1 MARSRLATSRL
12 FALAAAFAFV
22 AFAAPAFAGI
32 PINVG
37 GYVWFDENCDG
48 TFNDGAAS
56 GLNGVRVM
64 YYRDYECDG
73 VINNDDEIYDYDFT
87 SNDADGNPGYFSVS
101 AVSDF
106 CFVTFLD
113 PAYVPEGLKATTG
126 EQFPI
131 QTVAADYTDAEF
143 GLGVCDAEP
152 PAYTCPKTIGFW
164 KQQIEQTRAAK
175 YSRTEIQAIVTVA
188 LTYTDVFS
196 SYRDFQ
202 RALDEGCS
210 KSALDRAK
218 KQYAGFLLNLA
229 AYDLRDGLRF
239 KAGLAMNAELNLPRY
254 TNAKTVGEV
263 AAQLEQAISSRVNL
277 GWANDTADAINNGQ
291 GLDVT
296 CTEEGRD
303 RCSRRR

>member
-1 MARSRLATSRL
+1 MTQSRLATSRL

-22 AFAAPAFAGI
+22 AFAAPAFAGV

-37 GYVWFDENCDG
+37 GYVWFDENCDSAA
-48 TFNDGAAS
+48 NDGDDA

-64 YYRDYECDG
+64 FFRDYDCDG
-73 VINNDDEIYDYDFT
+73 VINNDDEMYDYDFT
-87 SNDADGNPGYFSVS
+87 SDDANGNPGYFSVS

-113 PAYVPEGLKATTG
+113 PAYVPEGLHLTTG
-126 EQFPI
+126 EEFAI
-131 QTVAADYTDAEF
+131 QTVDQDYTDAKF
-143 GLGVCDAEP
+143 GLGVCEEEP
-152 PAYTCPKTIGFW
+152 PAYVCPKTIGFW
-164 KQQIEQTRAAK
+164 KQQIEQSRAAK

-188 LTYTDVFS
+188 LTYTDVFN

-202 RALDEGCS
+202 RALDSGCS
-210 KSALDRAK
+210 RSALDRAK

-229 AYDLRDGLRF
+229 AYEVREGVRYQ
-239 KAGLAMNAELNLPRY
+239 AGLAMNTELDLDRY
-254 TNAKTVGEV
+254 TDAETVGEV
-263 AAQLEQAISSRVNL
+263 AAQLEQAILGRVNL

-296 CTEEGRD
+296 CEESEG
-303 RCSRRR
+303 CRRR

>member
-1 MARSRLATSRL
+1 MTQSRLATSRL

-22 AFAAPAFAGI
+22 AFAAPAFAGV

-48 TFNDGAAS
+48 EANDGADA

-64 YYRDYECDG
+64 FFRDHECDG

-87 SNDADGNPGYFSVS
+87 ADDAEGTPGYFSVP

-113 PAYVPEGLKATTG
+113 PAYVPEGLHLTTD
-126 EQFPI
+126 EEFAI
-131 QTVAADYTDAEF
+131 QTVDQDYTDAAF
-143 GLGVCDAEP
+143 GLGVCEEEP
-152 PAYTCPKTIGFW
+152 PVYVCPKTIGFW
-164 KQQIEQTRAAK
+164 KQQIEQSRAAK

-196 SYRDFQ
+196 SYSDFA
-202 RALDEGCS
+202 RALDSGCS
-210 KSALDRAK
+210 RSALDRAK

-229 AYDLRDGLRF
+229 AYEVREGVRF
-239 KAGLAMNAELNLPRY
+239 QAGLAMNTELDLDRY
-254 TNAKTVGEV
+254 TDAETVGEV
-263 AAQLEQAISSRVNL
+263 AAQLEQAILGRVNL

-296 CTEEGRD
+296 CEESEG
-303 RCSRRR
+303 CRRR